1 MSVDE
6 MALDEMPVTEMS
18 VDEMPVDA
26 VTGCPF
32 RSFFPLIIAERRLS
46 IADLG
51 KYSRNI
57 LQ

>member
-1 MSVDE
+1 MTTD
-6 MALDEMPVTEMS
+6 TEMS

-32 RSFFPLIIAERRLS
+32 RSFFTLIIAERRLS
-46 IADLG
+46 IADDG

-57 LQ
+57 LR